1 MGRLSVNIGGGGG
14 VSSDEVT
21 AAAAQVLKGKTYVGS
36 DTNDEAG
43 TGTMPDRGAIEVTL
57 GAGQNYTI
65 PEGYHNG
72 KGKVNMRSLADVTAS
87 GTITDAEQILFG
99 YKAYSD
105 GVLYTGTMRNYGAQE
120 KTLDA
125 GESYVIPKGYHNG
138 NGKISAETLAQ
149 LTEQGN
155 AEASQILRGS
165 KAYVKGFLVSGSM
178 PNLSLDTE
186 IDYSD
191 DNSTPV
197 IETDHTF
204 LGTNSDG
211 EKRILLRYAGKN
223 GYLRSNTLFGYPASE
238 FGDADA
244 AHILLG
250 KKATSENGIGIL
262 GSMLN
267 LGAQNKTFAPG
278 ASKQSYVIREGY
290 HNGKG
295 EIVCEAVK
303 NLTAANI
310 KKGIE
315 VGGVLG
321 TWEGYCAQTT
331 YLFSNPT
338 NTDGFTIPA
347 NCGISG
353 GSLWWNVDSTKITSE
368 NVYDLYKYDRL
379 IIDVGIDPAYSS
391 VKMTYG
397 IMHNLTP
404 FKTGYASSQAWE
416 NNRPITE
423 NTSIIVYLSQ
433 CDFAAK
439 GKLFITGNKGLRVFN
454 WYLVKD

>member
-1 MGRLSVNIGGGGG
+1 MGRISVNIGGGGG
-14 VSSDEVT
+14 VGSDEVT
-21 AAAAQVLKGKTYVGS
+21 AVAAQVLEGKTYVGS

-43 TGTMPDRGAIEVTL
+43 KGTMPDQGAKTATL
-57 GAGQNYTI
+57 GAGESYSI
-65 PEGYHNG
+65 PAGYHNG
-72 KGKVNMRSLADVTAS
+72 SGKVSAKTLEQITAA
-87 GTITDAEQILFG
+87 GTITSAEQILSG

-105 GVLYTGTMRNYGAQE
+105 GVLYTGTMLDQGA
-120 KTLDA
+120 KTATLDA
-125 GESYVIPKGYHNG
+125 GDSYAIPKGYHNG
-138 NGKISAETLAQ
+138 NGKISAKTLAQ

-155 AEASQILRGS
+155 AESSQILRGY

-223 GYLRSNTLFGYPASE
+223 GYLRDNTLFGYPASE

-244 AHILLG
+244 AHILFG
-250 KKATSENGIGIL
+250 KRATSENGISIL
-262 GSMLN
+262 GTMLN
-267 LGAQNKTFAPG
+267 YGAQSRTFVPG
-278 ASKQSYVIREGY
+278 TSKQSYVIQEGY

-303 NLTAANI
+303 NLTAANV
-310 KKGIE
+310 KKGVE

-321 TWEGYCAQTT
+321 TWEGYGAQTT
-331 YLFSNPT
+331 YLFDNPE
-338 NTDGFTIPA
+338 NTDGFEIPT

-368 NVYDLYKYDRL
+368 KVYDLYKYDRL
-379 IIDVGIDPAYSS
+379 IMNVGIDPAYSS

-397 IMHNLTP
+397 LNYNLTP

-416 NNRPITE
+416 SNRPITE
-423 NTSIIVYLSQ
+423 KTSIIVYLSQ
-433 CDFAAK
+433 CDFVAK
-439 GKLFITGNKGLRVFN
+439 GKLFITGNKGLRVYS